1 MKKVHLV
8 SFGDKRLW
16 ITKLI
21 FLYQAHRFKV
31 FDTIKIYNESTLPV
45 LFKRKFSKVL
55 NSNTKGF
62 GFWLWKPETIL
73 DRLSK
78 IKDGE
83 ILLYL
88 DLGSVINHKGKKTF
102 LDYLQKLNTS
112 KNDIIGVRT
121 VTDHT
126 IESFYNSEDTFTLF
140 KIPPNSKIRFSGQ
153 YEAGFILIKKSKL
166 SFEIVKRWRDL
177 TQKNLEILKGENFI
191 KKNHQGFID
200 HRYDQSFLSLLF
212 KTENINTIPG
222 FYFYKNPTLPLKE
235 KEKEHLLE
243 NFIHISDEEKPFLF
257 LRRKILNPSYY
268 VKKIIKQICLKLL

>member
-88 DLGSVINHKGKKTF
+88 DF
-102 LDYLQKLNTS
+102 
-112 KNDIIGVRT
+112 
-121 VTDHT
+121 
-126 IESFYNSEDTFTLF
+126 
-140 KIPPNSKIRFSGQ
+140 
-153 YEAGFILIKKSKL
+153 A
-166 SFEIVKRWRDL
+166 
-177 TQKNLEILKGENFI
+177 
-191 KKNHQGFID
+191 
-200 HRYDQSFLSLLF
+200 
-212 KTENINTIPG
+212 
-222 FYFYKNPTLPLKE
+222 
-235 KEKEHLLE
+235 
-243 NFIHISDEEKPFLF
+243 
-257 LRRKILNPSYY
+257 
-268 VKKIIKQICLKLL
+268 